1 MRKIKTFEEW
11 MAFVDHYI
19 NLSCG
24 MWSNDLPDCC
34 YRDWYDDNVTPKTA
48 AKRAIK
54 SANE

>member
-1 MRKIKTFEEW
+1 MKKTFEEW
-11 MAFVDHYI
+11 MKEVNHYI
-19 NLSCG
+19 SRVVFLTSD
-24 MWSNDLPDCC
+24 DLPDCC